1 MLQNIQELVFN
12 PTLLKLW
19 VVVIIILVG
28 ILIGKLAG
36 RVVKRLAK
44 EIELNKIIKNLL
56 NLNLPVDSL
65 LSKLVSWLIYIIT
78 VIFALDQVGY
88 GSATLNII
96 LIFILVIIVILVLF
110 SVKDFIPNIIA
121 GFIIYAKGNLKKG
134 VKIKINNFTGTISSI
149 SLLETKI
156 KTKKETIFIPN
167 SVLIKNSII
176 IKD

>member
-1 MLQNIQELVFN
+1 MLKNIQELAFN

-19 VVVIIILVG
+19 VVIVIILAGIVVGKLVG
-28 ILIGKLAG
+28 
-36 RVVKRLAK
+36 RVIKKLAK

-65 LSKLVSWLIYIIT
+65 LSKIVSWIIYIIA

-134 VKIKINNFTGTISSI
+134 VKIKVNNLTGTISSI

-167 SVLIKNSII
+167 SILIKNSIV